1 MKNNFK
7 SIKTASCLVV
17 AGMMLSS
24 CELMGPQMA
33 AKHKLTPV
41 PQEEQNEKPE
51 VLFHEL
57 QNKSSTEESLRS
69 KIELYPAS
77 SRFSPKGSGRAGAR
91 QRQQSQAQ
99 AAGPGTYSLNFDE
112 ADLGE
117 VSKVIL
123 SDILG
128 QNYVLSP
135 KVAGKVT
142 LQTTEPLTKEELL
155 PALEMVLRMNNAA
168 LVKEGRIYHIEP
180 ATDAV
185 FSSGVGQ
192 VEGKAG
198 YQSRVIPI
206 RYVAAAD
213 LLEVIKPLLEEKT
226 SISVDAGK
234 NSLVVSGS
242 SAELERI
249 MDLVATFDID
259 VLRGRSFGLFP
270 LAHVAPDDV
279 IKELEAVFDLKAGD
293 GEGSNGFFRFLPIER
308 LNAVLAITQQ
318 QAYLRDIEN
327 WVLRLDRATSAHGGG
342 VNVYKVQHMD
352 AVELADIL
360 NSIFTGASMPSKQAK
375 VAPGETAATITNKS
389 SKEKTSSRKDR
400 TTATGKTG
408 DAAVSDVGEN
418 VRIIADEVNN
428 SIVTVSTPQEYEVI
442 YKVITQ
448 LDVLP
453 LQVLVDAQIVS
464 VSLTDDLQ
472 YGIRWYIEHQYAG
485 GTGAAL
491 GRGRVS
497 DSAGIGGLSFRDAA
511 LAAATGGFGYAF
523 ASNSGDI
530 KAILTAEA
538 NKNKVDVI
546 STPSLMVLNNQEA
559 SIQVGDEIPLRTS
572 QSTSVTNVTP
582 GGILPGSD
590 TQTSGGLVTSGIQQR
605 KTGVKLKVKPRVNAN
620 GMVIMEI
627 EQSVERPVQTDSSDI
642 DSPTIQT
649 REITSSVA
657 VLSGETIVLGGLIDR
672 NQSKSRGGI
681 PFLHELPLIGP
692 LFGST
697 FNNDIRTELVVLI
710 TPRVVQSKQ
719 DARLIANEFKRK
731 LTGIYEDTPASVHG
745 TQVN

>member
-1 MKNNFK
+1 
-7 SIKTASCLVV
+7 
-17 AGMMLSS
+17 
-24 CELMGPQMA
+24 
-33 AKHKLTPV
+33 
-41 PQEEQNEKPE
+41 
-51 VLFHEL
+51 
-57 QNKSSTEESLRS
+57 
-69 KIELYPAS
+69 
-77 SRFSPKGSGRAGAR
+77 
-91 QRQQSQAQ
+91 
-99 AAGPGTYSLNFDE
+99 
-112 ADLGE
+112 
-117 VSKVIL
+117 
-123 SDILG
+123 
-128 QNYVLSP
+128 
-135 KVAGKVT
+135 
-142 LQTTEPLTKEELL
+142 
-155 PALEMVLRMNNAA
+155 
-168 LVKEGRIYHIEP
+168 
-180 ATDAV
+180 V